1 MSREEK
7 KNNRIAA
14 LLTFLINGG
23 VLALLVLVAAWR
35 APNPPNPEYGIE
47 LNFGLDAQGFGEEQP
62 EETVGTPEQKS
73 TEEQTEAKEETQ
85 PKVEEKTEQVTEP
98 VVTKT
103 ESPVVVKETKTETK
117 EVTKPT
123 AEVKKETTPVKE
135 EVKKTEDKA
144 IFKPST
150 KNTESKDGKPGNN
163 GDDPGK
169 VGDKGDKNGT
179 LNPNASYTGK
189 LGGGDGGGSALDLAG
204 WKWDAQPRPKIGDDE
219 TTGQIVFEIKVDENG
234 EIISIRRVSSSVS
247 LAAEKACRAEIEK
260 LTFTKTGTNVPEISV
275 GKITFTIRAK

>member
-14 LLTFLINGG
+14 LLTFVINGG
-23 VLALLVLVAAWR
+23 VLALLLLVAAWR

-62 EETVGTPEQKS
+62 EEPVGTPELNT

-85 PKVEEKTEQVTEP
+85 PKVEEKVQQVTEP

-117 EVTKPT
+117 EVTKP
-123 AEVKKETTPVKE
+123 APEEKKESTLVKE
-135 EVKKTEDKA
+135 EVKKVEDKA

-150 KNTESKDGKPGNN
+150 KNNESKDGKPGNN

-169 VGDKGDKNGT
+169 VGDKGNPEGT
-179 LNPNASYTGK
+179 LNPNAAYTGK
-189 LGGGDGGGSALDLAG
+189 PGGGDGGGTALDLAG
-204 WKWDAQPRPKIGDDE
+204 WKWDSAPKPKIGDDE
-219 TTGQIVFEIKVDENG
+219 VTGQIVFEIKVDENG
-234 EIISIRRVSSSVS
+234 EIITIRRVSSSVS

-260 LTFTKTGTNVPEISV
+260 LTFTKTGVNVPQESV

>member
-14 LLTFLINGG
+14 LLTFVINGG
-23 VLALLVLVAAWR
+23 VLALLLLVAAWR

-62 EETVGTPEQKS
+62 EEPVGTPEQNT
-73 TEEQTEAKEETQ
+73 TEEKAEAKEETL
-85 PKVEEKTEQVTEP
+85 PKVEEKVEQVTET

-117 EVTKPT
+117 EVTKPIT
-123 AEVKKETTPVKE
+123 EVKKETTPVKE
-135 EVKKTEDKA
+135 DVKKIEDKA
-144 IFKPST
+144 IFKPSN
-150 KNTESKDGKPGNN
+150 KNTESKEGKPGNN

-169 VGDKGDKNGT
+169 VGDKGSEEGNLDSRS
-179 LNPNASYTGK
+179 LYGK
-189 LGGGDGGGSALDLAG
+189 PGGGDGGGTALDLAG
-204 WKWDAQPRPKIGDDE
+204 WKWDSAPKPKIGDDE
-219 TTGQIVFEIKVDENG
+219 VTGQIVFEIKVDENG
-234 EIISIRRVSSSVS
+234 EIISIRRISSSVS

-260 LTFTKTGTNVPEISV
+260 LTFTKTGANVPQESV
-275 GKITFTIRAK
+275 GKITFTIRAQ